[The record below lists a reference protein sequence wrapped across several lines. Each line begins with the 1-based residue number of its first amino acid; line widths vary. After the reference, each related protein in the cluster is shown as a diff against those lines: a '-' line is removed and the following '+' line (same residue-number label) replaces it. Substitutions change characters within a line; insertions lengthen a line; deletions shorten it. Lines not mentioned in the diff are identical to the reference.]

1 MKKKVLIFIL
11 CLFIFTIG
19 SSSFAKDT
27 YVFRVSKPDQ
37 DIYST
42 IDEALFING
51 SAPKNANVEIKHYL
65 ASVNYKDFESYKDK
79 YTKFE
84 DFTKHFEEEMIK
96 DDGYE
101 ELSKTSISVGSLGIF
116 SKKLNLMGGLNKIVV
131 SSGAKLEKVFYIYLS
146 DADDISKSISLMK
159 TIDLIKNL
167 R

>member
-19 SSSFAKDT
+19 SSSFAKDV
-27 YVFRVSKPDQ
+27 YVFKVTKPDQ

-42 IDEALFING
+42 IDETLFING

-65 ASVNYKDFESYKDK
+65 KDISFKDFESYKDK
-79 YTKFE
+79 YPKLD
-84 DFTKHFEEEMIK
+84 DFKKHFEEEVIK
-96 DDGYE
+96 DDEYE

-116 SKKLNLMGGLNKIVV
+116 SKKLSLMNGLNKIVV
-131 SSGAKLEKVFYIYLS
+131 STAKSEKVFYIYLTDTDKLS
-146 DADDISKSISLMK
+146 ESITLMK

>member
-19 SSSFAKDT
+19 SVSIAKDA

-65 ASVNYKDFESYKDK
+65 ASVSYKD
-79 YTKFE
+79 
-84 DFTKHFEEEMIK
+84 FEEEMIK
-96 DDGYE
+96 EDGYE

-116 SKKLNLMGGLNKIVV
+116 SKKLNLMGGVNKIVI
-131 SSGAKLEKVFYIYLS
+131 SDGAKAEKVFYIYLS
-146 DADDISKSISLMK
+146 DADNISKSISLMK

>member
-19 SSSFAKDT
+19 SSSFAKDA
-27 YVFRVSKPDQ
+27 YVFKVTKPDQ
-37 DIYST
+37 DIYFT
-42 IDEALFING
+42 IDETLFING

-65 ASVNYKDFESYKDK
+65 KDISFKDFESYKDK
-79 YTKFE
+79 YPKLD
-84 DFTKHFEEEMIK
+84 DFKKHFEEEVIK

-116 SKKLNLMGGLNKIVV
+116 SKKLSLMNGLNKIVV
-131 SSGAKLEKVFYIYLS
+131 STAKSEKVFYIYLTDTDKLS
-146 DADDISKSISLMK
+146 ESITLMK

>member
-19 SSSFAKDT
+19 SSSFAKDA
-27 YVFRVSKPDQ
+27 YVFKVTKPDQ

-42 IDEALFING
+42 IDETLFING

-65 ASVNYKDFESYKDK
+65 KDISFKDFESYKDK
-79 YTKFE
+79 YPKLD
-84 DFTKHFEEEMIK
+84 DFKKHFEEEVIK

-116 SKKLNLMGGLNKIVV
+116 SKKLNLMGGVNKIVI
-131 SSGAKLEKVFYIYLS
+131 SDGAKAEKVFYIYLS
-146 DADDISKSISLMK
+146 DADNISKSISLMK